1 MASTLQR
8 AADAVVAFATGR
20 SRHRYQSLPLAGQG
34 DLDDIP
40 IERKCKIPPRRST
53 FRRDVIILPLSV
65 LGILALGYWVTMLVK
80 RLLNV

>member
-8 AADAVVAFATGR
+8 AAGAVTAFATGR

-40 IERKCKIPPRRST
+40 IERRRTIPRRST
-53 FRRDVIILPLSV
+53 FRRDVILLPLAI
-65 LGILALGYWVTMLVK
+65 LGMLAMGYWVTV
-80 RLLNV
+80 

>member
-8 AADAVVAFATGR
+8 AAGAVTAFATGR

-40 IERKCKIPPRRST
+40 IERRRKIARRST
-53 FRRDVIILPLSV
+53 FRRDVIVFPLSI
-65 LGILALGYWVTMLVK
+65 LGILAIGYWVTT
-80 RLLNV
+80 